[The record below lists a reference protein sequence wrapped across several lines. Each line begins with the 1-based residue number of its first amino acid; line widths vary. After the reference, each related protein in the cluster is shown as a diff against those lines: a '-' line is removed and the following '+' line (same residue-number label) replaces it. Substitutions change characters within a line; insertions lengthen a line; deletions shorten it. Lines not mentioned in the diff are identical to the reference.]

1 MSSRKLQA
9 RTGSVTGS
17 VTGTIDSAEQV
28 MSRTWNV
35 IWVLLVVAGLH
46 GCASMSGD
54 ECVTSD
60 WAAIGYEDGARG
72 YTSDRLSQ
80 HRKACAK
87 HGVTPDFAAYQ
98 NGREQGL
105 VEYCQPGRG
114 FQVGSN
120 GGSYNGVCN
129 ANQEGDFLDAYN
141 AGRQLHILQSNV
153 NRASSGIKA
162 RQNELERIDEK
173 ILEKEAELINGDTT
187 TERRVILLAELKNLS
202 ERIGEL
208 ESEIEEL
215 YQQRARYQ
223 VELEQYQVALIDYGY

>member
-1 MSSRKLQA
+1 MGRI
-9 RTGSVTGS
+9 R
-17 VTGTIDSAEQV
+17 
-28 MSRTWNV
+28 NV
-35 IWVLLVVAGLH
+35 IWVTLAVAGLN

-54 ECVTSD
+54 ECMTSD

-98 NGREQGL
+98 SGREQGL

-153 NRASSGIKA
+153 NRASSGINA

>member
-1 MSSRKLQA
+1 
-9 RTGSVTGS
+9 
-17 VTGTIDSAEQV
+17 

-98 NGREQGL
+98 NGRERGL

-153 NRASSGIKA
+153 NRASSGINA